1 MINWREKF
9 RAFGIHFAATLV
21 LALMSAGLF
30 FFVWYPDPFHEMVGG
45 SKLFLLV
52 VACDLVLGPLLSLV
66 IYNSRKSRREL
77 YLDYSLVAAVQVAA
91 LAYGMFVAFSARPA
105 YVVFNFS
112 RLDVVAA
119 NDFDKADLQAA
130 TSPEFRKLPRFG
142 PELVAAYV
150 RPAERNEALMQAL
163 SGKDVS
169 LRPQFFVPYDTAVKE
184 VIGAAQSLDVLE
196 EKHPEVTAL
205 ISARLGNDADVERL
219 KWLPVKHKR
228 GFWTTLL
235 DPESGRPIHY
245 LPLDPY

>member
-9 RAFGIHFAATLV
+9 TAFGIHFAATLA
-21 LALMSAGLF
+21 LALISAGLL

-52 VACDLVLGPLLSLV
+52 VGIDLALGPLLSLV

-91 LAYGMFVAFSARPA
+91 LAYGMFVSFGARPA
-105 YVVFNFS
+105 YVVFNSS

-119 NDFDKADLQAA
+119 NEFAEADLQAA
-130 TSPEFRKLPRFG
+130 SLPEYQDLPRFG
-142 PELVAAYV
+142 PEFVAAYV
-150 RPAERNEALMQAL
+150 KPADRSEALMQAL

-169 LRPQFFVPYDTAVKE
+169 LRPEFFVPYDTARE
-184 VIGAAQSLDVLE
+184 QIIGAAQGLDELM
-196 EKHPEVTAL
+196 EKHPQVRAL
-205 ISARLGNDADVERL
+205 IAERIGNDPDVERM
-219 KWLPVKHKR
+219 KWIPVKHKR
-228 GFWTTLL
+228 GFWTALL